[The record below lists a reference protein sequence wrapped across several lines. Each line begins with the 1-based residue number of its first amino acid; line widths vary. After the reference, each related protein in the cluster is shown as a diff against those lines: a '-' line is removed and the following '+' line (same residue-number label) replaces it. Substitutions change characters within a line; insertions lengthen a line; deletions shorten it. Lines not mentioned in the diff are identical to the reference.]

1 MFDRHSTRCDEA
13 GIGFAEMEKL
23 TARLSNAHGEFNGDC
38 VNGEQQRLHRVRAE
52 YSARLTA
59 PDALDLDRADPCLV
73 RGRCI
78 EHRSAIRTVTSCGT
92 PSGGWNVSRRSAI
105 TSPMSTVG
113 MFHYAIADWFVEQI
127 AANT

>member
-1 MFDRHSTRCDEA
+1 LTRWKFIAGVFDRHSTRCDEA

-23 TARLSNAHGEFNGDC
+23 AARLSNAHGEFNGDY

-78 EHRSAIRTVTSCGT
+78 EYRSANSYRYILRYTFRRLERKPPLSDHI
-92 PSGGWNVSRRSAI
+92 PNVNSRHVSLCDR
-105 TSPMSTVG
+105 
-113 MFHYAIADWFVEQI
+113 
-127 AANT
+127 